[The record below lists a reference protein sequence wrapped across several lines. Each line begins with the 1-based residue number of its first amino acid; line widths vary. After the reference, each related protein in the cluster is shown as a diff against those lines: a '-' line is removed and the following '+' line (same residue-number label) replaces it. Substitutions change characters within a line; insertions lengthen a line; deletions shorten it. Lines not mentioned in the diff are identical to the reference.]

1 MNGKQA
7 KRIRKAMLNGSGEAE
22 YGFATSSSY
31 YNQELHYKFVY
42 HSIGK
47 ERLYKMGKKIFK
59 KYGVLPLEQ

>member
-7 KRIRKAMLNGSGEAE
+7 KRIRKAMLKGKSEAE
-22 YGFATSSSY
+22 YGFNTSSY
-31 YNQELHYKFVY
+31 YYDQQLHYKFVY

-59 KYGVLPLEQ
+59 KYGVLPMEQ